1 MVGVWAGWYLSI
13 KKDKLSKSKN
23 ILGWIVA
30 ILTMNII
37 IYGQFYKEPSA
48 IICSLSAAIGRTIW
62 AMTIVFVIISCTMG
76 NGGILPYFYE
86 DLLI

>member
-1 MVGVWAGWYLSI
+1 MVGVWGGWYLST
-13 KKDKLSKSKN
+13 KKDKLSNAHN

-30 ILTMNII
+30 IITMNII

-62 AMTIVFVIISCTMG
+62 AMAVVFVIISCTTG
-76 NGGILPYFYE
+76 NGGILYE
-86 DLLI
+86 NLLI